1 MELFIQ
7 YGIDW
12 IVMIQSLGAWLAG
25 PMRFFSFLGSE
36 EFFLLALPA
45 LYWSISTDLGIRVG
59 LMLLTSTS
67 INHIFKVA
75 LGGPR
80 PYWVSE
86 RVLPLAAETSFGVPS
101 GHSQIAGGVWGIS
114 AAYLRK
120 PWAWIGAVTVIV
132 LIGFSRMYLGVH
144 FLHDVL
150 TGWLLGGLT
159 LWAFVAYWDR
169 VAAWLKSQ
177 TFTRQV
183 TVAFIV
189 SMVFIALSA
198 LTVVAKSG
206 YVIPGEWM
214 VNAARVGDELPDPVS
229 LSGAITPAGTLFGLA
244 IGLAWMTGRGGFQA
258 GGSVTQ
264 RALRYM
270 VGAIGVLI
278 FWYGLGLVF
287 PRGEFLLSYLLR
299 YFRYVLI
306 GFWVSGGAPWLF
318 YKLNLA
324 EEPKG

>member
-150 TGWLLGGLT
+150 VGWLLGGLT

-206 YVIPGEWM
+206 YVIPEEWM

>member
-1 MELFIQ
+1 
-7 YGIDW
+7 
-12 IVMIQSLGAWLAG
+12 
-25 PMRFFSFLGSE
+25 
-36 EFFLLALPA
+36 
-45 LYWSISTDLGIRVG
+45 
-59 LMLLTSTS
+59 
-67 INHIFKVA
+67 
-75 LGGPR
+75 
-80 PYWVSE
+80 
-86 RVLPLAAETSFGVPS
+86 
-101 GHSQIAGGVWGIS
+101 
-114 AAYLRK
+114 
-120 PWAWIGAVTVIV
+120 
-132 LIGFSRMYLGVH
+132 VH

-189 SMVFIALSA
+189 SMVFITLSA
-198 LTVVAKSG
+198 LTVAAKSG